1 MLKNRRQ
8 VECDVFN
15 SMRAIIE
22 ARMITSREWKEII
35 KGVKWR
41 RMMKEARLGG
51 LLEMIRYM
59 KWRHEIK
66 REK

>member
-35 KGVKWR
+35 KEVKWR

-59 KWRHEIK
+59 KWKHEIK